1 MIWESYCINLLS
13 KATQANFWPLIK
25 IVLSIAAFS
34 AMLSVVL
41 GAFAAHGLKS
51 KLSETLLNTFQ
62 TGVQYQMYHS
72 LALILLVILYRQMP
86 QSLLI
91 YSAGFM
97 FAGIILFSGSLYML
111 ALTQIKWFGPVT
123 PLGGACFIIGWVLL
137 IAATLKGVN

>member
-1 MIWESYCINLLS
+1 M
-13 KATQANFWPLIK
+13 IK
-25 IVLSIAAFS
+25 IVLSCAAFS
-34 AMLSVVL
+34 ALLSVVL
-41 GAFAAHGLKS
+41 GAFAAHGLKT
-51 KLSETLLNTFQ
+51 KLSDTLLNTFQ

-86 QSLLI
+86 QSLLV

-123 PLGGACFIIGWVLL
+123 PLGGVCFIIGWALL
-137 IAATLKGVN
+137 IVATLKGAN

>member
-1 MIWESYCINLLS
+1 MKILLS
-13 KATQANFWPLIK
+13 L
-25 IVLSIAAFS
+25 AACS
-34 AMLSVVL
+34 AMMSVVL

-72 LALILLVILYRQMP
+72 LALILLAILYRQMP
-86 QSLLI
+86 QSLLF

-111 ALTQIKWFGPVT
+111 ALTQIKWFGPIT
-123 PLGGACFIIGWVLL
+123 PIGGVCFIVGWALL
-137 IAATLKGVN
+137 AAAALKGAS

>member
-1 MIWESYCINLLS
+1 M
-13 KATQANFWPLIK
+13 K
-25 IVLSIAAFS
+25 IILSIAAFS

-62 TGVQYQMYHS
+62 IGVQYQMYHS
-72 LALILLVILYRQMP
+72 LALILLVILYRQLP
-86 QSLLI
+86 QSLLL

-97 FAGIILFSGSLYML
+97 FAGIVLFSGSLYML

-123 PLGGACFIIGWVLL
+123 PLGGVCFIVGWALL
-137 IAATLKGVN
+137 IAAALKGSN

>member
-1 MIWESYCINLLS
+1 MSQFLLKILLS
-13 KATQANFWPLIK
+13 L
-25 IVLSIAAFS
+25 AACS
-34 AMLSVVL
+34 AMISVVL

-72 LALILLVILYRQMP
+72 LALILLAILYRQVP
-86 QSLLI
+86 QSLLF

-111 ALTQIKWFGPVT
+111 ALTQLKWFGPIT
-123 PLGGACFIIGWVLL
+123 PIGGVCFIVGWALL
-137 IAATLKGVN
+137 IAAALKGAN

>member
-1 MIWESYCINLLS
+1 MKILLS
-13 KATQANFWPLIK
+13 L
-25 IVLSIAAFS
+25 AACS
-34 AMLSVVL
+34 AMISVVL

-72 LALILLVILYRQMP
+72 LALILLAILYRQMP
-86 QSLLI
+86 QSLLF

-111 ALTQIKWFGPVT
+111 ALTQLKWFGPIT
-123 PLGGACFIIGWVLL
+123 PIGGVCFIVGWALL
-137 IAATLKGVN
+137 IAAALKGAN

>member
-1 MIWESYCINLLS
+1 V
-13 KATQANFWPLIK
+13 IK
-25 IVLSIAAFS
+25 IVLSCAAFS
-34 AMLSVVL
+34 AMLSVIL

-51 KLSETLLNTFQ
+51 KLSESLLMTFQ

-86 QSLLI
+86 QSLLL

-111 ALTQIKWFGPVT
+111 ALTQIKWFGPIT
-123 PLGGACFIIGWVLL
+123 PIGGVCFIVGWAL
-137 IAATLKGVN
+137 IIVAAFKGAN

>member
-1 MIWESYCINLLS
+1 M
-13 KATQANFWPLIK
+13 K
-25 IVLSIAAFS
+25 ILLSIAAFS

-41 GAFAAHGLKS
+41 GAFAAHGLKN

-86 QSLLI
+86 QSLLL

-97 FAGIILFSGSLYML
+97 FAGIVLFSGSLYML

-123 PLGGACFIIGWVLL
+123 PLGGLCFIVGWALL
-137 IAATLKGVN
+137 FAAALKGTN

>member
-1 MIWESYCINLLS
+1 VRKIV
-13 KATQANFWPLIK
+13 IK
-25 IVLSIAAFS
+25 IVLSCAAFS
-34 AMLSVVL
+34 AMLSVML
-41 GAFAAHGLKS
+41 GAFAAHGLKNR
-51 KLSETLLNTFQ
+51 LSEPLLNTFQ

-86 QSLLI
+86 QSLLL

-123 PLGGACFIIGWVLL
+123 PIGGVCFIVGWALL
-137 IAATLKGVN
+137 VAVALKGAS

>member
-1 MIWESYCINLLS
+1 VRKIV
-13 KATQANFWPLIK
+13 IK
-25 IVLSIAAFS
+25 IVLSCAAFS
-34 AMLSVVL
+34 ALLSVLL
-41 GAFAAHGLKS
+41 GAFAAHGLKT
-51 KLSETLLNTFQ
+51 KLSDTLLNTFQ

-91 YSAGFM
+91 FSAGFM

-123 PLGGACFIIGWVLL
+123 PLGGVCFIIGWALL
-137 IAATLKGVN
+137 IVATLKGVN

>member
-1 MIWESYCINLLS
+1 VREIV
-13 KATQANFWPLIK
+13 IK
-25 IVLSIAAFS
+25 TVLSCAAFS
-34 AMLSVVL
+34 ALLSVVL
-41 GAFAAHGLKS
+41 GAFAAHGLKT
-51 KLSETLLNTFQ
+51 KLSDTLLNTFQ

-86 QSLLI
+86 QSLLV

-123 PLGGACFIIGWVLL
+123 PLGGVCFIIGWALL
-137 IAATLKGVN
+137 IVATLKGAN

>member
-1 MIWESYCINLLS
+1 MKILLS
-13 KATQANFWPLIK
+13 L
-25 IVLSIAAFS
+25 AACS
-34 AMLSVVL
+34 ALMSVVL

-72 LALILLVILYRQMP
+72 LALILLAILYRQVP
-86 QSLLI
+86 QSLLF

-111 ALTQIKWFGPVT
+111 ALTQIKWFGPIT
-123 PLGGACFIIGWVLL
+123 PIGGVCFIVGWALL
-137 IAATLKGVN
+137 AAAALKGAN